1 LAGNIN
7 TNINLNVKSTGTQR
21 ATKDI
26 TALNAALRKIGAS
39 ADSSA
44 KGSDRLNRNTTRL
57 GQSSASAGRQ
67 FSAQA
72 AGLGGLVGAY
82 AGAAAT
88 VFALQQA
95 FSALNRA
102 AQVENIIRGT
112 QTLAAK
118 VGENGTQILRTLQ
131 DITQGQISLGEVAEK
146 TNLALSTGFNT
157 KQIQELGNI
166 STKVSIALG
175 RNLSDAFERLT
186 RGAAKLE
193 PELLDELGIF
203 TKLDPATRKYAKEIG
218 KAASDLT
225 EFERRQAF
233 VNAIIEEGNRK
244 FSEIDTSVPSAQ
256 KSLNRL
262 SATLQDLGHNIGL
275 LLAEELTPLID
286 FFTKDMTGAVSVFAF
301 VARQAA
307 ASGLM
312 AISSGFDSLATRGE
326 DFAKKFGNSSKV
338 VNASAQGMKDFQ
350 TTIKGIAPALM
361 PATDEI
367 SNQARSLNT
376 LAASG
381 NLGAESLLKYR
392 DAQKAQL
399 TSLQKT
405 QATLL
410 KQSDSLRSKIQS
422 GQKLSAPDAKA
433 FVEYERQIKAINN
446 DLTVQAQRVSA
457 ANAALST
464 QTTRLKAASVA
475 ARTFGTAIKFAS
487 AAVSTLFRALNVFLL
502 ALAFGP
508 IILELLGK
516 IDLFNRAIEALKE
529 NFLSVRQRSKDLE
542 MGIRSLATSSA
553 VDIDTINDKFRSLG
567 LTAREVAD
575 NTAEAFAKV
584 QEALTKSGGKL
595 DEIAGSSLGGDA
607 IAAGVGAT
615 VLGGLTTAAT
625 ALTGAFAATTAGIA
639 GLAVGVGA
647 IFEVGLAKAFDYD
660 SKVKG
665 LVNSVAEY
673 FFGVSNA
680 VEDMDVPI
688 RKLGNDIDA
697 LQEQFNNTGD
707 LNLLQQIEVLKGFE
721 RALASTTAAQVE
733 FVGTLARISGQSG
746 QTIQGLTELNDK
758 SADLALTF
766 NKVAG
771 SSDDL
776 IASIGGVDIGV
787 SMAGGRFRLLN
798 AAAAA
803 AIPNVV
809 GFVTAL
815 TDSDKVLSDNSTG
828 LEEFVTSIESLKT
841 AQSNLQ
847 NFIESGTTSLE
858 NYGKV
863 IDELFTQL
871 TSDPGNEGLRDTL
884 SRTIQD
890 RNELQTVLS
899 QSTALLNQQKTAVE
913 SLSAGYDEAAKTLAH
928 LNNIQ
933 KEFKSAADQMIN
945 ADLKGFFVETAN
957 GIEVAATPMQRTIN
971 QINVLKGQLN
981 ELNSLQNKFRNL
993 AAEGLGTFDEE
1004 TNIFA
1009 PTEQALASMKELG
1022 LEQKTLT
1029 ELVKNREFI
1038 EKAILGILYQQ
1049 VQAIRDQE
1057 KELNKLLKKAIQENT
1072 QARLQAEI
1080 AIAKA
1085 QLAADRAE
1093 MQQELKLMGMKA
1105 NNRQLQLKADI
1116 TRLRTTK
1123 EVLEI
1128 EQGVF
1133 DARKESLNLETSI
1146 ANARVEGVK
1155 QELRFQ
1161 KDIISLARDALDEEL
1176 TIFDE
1181 KTIDILNMIADLG
1194 DIALDVKVGDQDK
1207 LIAENNAKNVDALY
1221 DLDRQKIDFQEQIFA
1236 AEVALAEAEMSARE
1250 ADLKAR
1256 KEIALFQARG
1266 ELSILEQEKA
1276 LSAKEQE
1283 LLSAQQHAARENL
1296 EMTQQEQRE
1305 RFKDVQAMKE
1315 AMMDH
1320 VEGLSKSFN
1329 SHIVGLAEVL
1339 KNGVAITAGG
1349 AGPSGGGA
1357 NESELTPEGL
1367 AAYNA
1372 AKAAGAAGVVAPTV
1386 GYGEGKVDPGLQS
1399 AVNNLTKSLDNSATA
1414 ANNLTTYY
1422 VDEHAQSSAQGST
1435 LDLIQA
1441 LETDTLTQDHN
1452 AAVAVAAIEAQAAE
1466 TAIKNKKEEI
1476 SLLGKQFK
1484 FEKDILAAERSGMVQ
1499 KFAAQSELN
1508 DLQLKNLDQQAE
1520 LTKIQNE
1527 NAKKAANM
1535 ERFRQQQELI
1545 QKSFQTIAA
1554 SGMLIQ
1560 EMTTGKIKKEIETAE
1575 EQLERA
1581 KAKESQALERL
1592 KNLRDQE
1599 RSALEAT
1606 VEVLERRR
1614 DLERDL
1620 IDSVRQLDASSY
1632 IRTQEEFAKSFTTL
1646 DEKADSLKEAS
1657 VARAV
1662 AEADLAI
1669 ASLETTIAINNHEQA
1684 LADLADAEDS
1694 IAYKISEHMIKLGKL
1709 GNSMSAITSLTT
1721 GLANAFSSM
1730 GNLMGAMQ
1738 NPVGMV
1744 ANPVVDAIK
1753 GLGGILISG
1762 FKATTSTE
1770 NGTALQGVIEDT
1782 GKIISSSIRTLKG
1795 FERFGAISPGAEI
1808 AIADNLAQRDD
1819 VGILDLAGASF
1830 AKSLTPVV
1838 SGFLKDGL
1846 KTIISFTS
1854 PIGALVSTAI
1864 DFFTG
1869 GALEKGINR
1878 AINWIGKQFAGRT
1891 WSSSTTDLA
1900 TGDTTTRG
1908 KYGSNFIQVS
1918 DAVFKLNNALEAV
1931 VGQDTRFTSAKASF
1945 VERGGDVKQKDLRIS
1960 GGGAASQVIQI
1971 GTDAEKFGKDV
1982 FKALIKGFDPDS
1994 LSQDIKDAI
2003 ANINFN
2009 EAVEENLKKL
2019 NFARGFDDLITQLE
2033 VVVGNFDSAV
2043 DYAETLYD
2051 RVVASSKAVAEGAL
2065 QEAFDL
2071 IEEASK
2077 VFGETSTQVDRARD
2091 ATQNLVLSY
2100 AGLNIAQDGTV
2111 RLLDEQA
2118 FMLSNME
2125 MAFISAR
2132 AETEAFADSL
2142 IASGIEAEEAARII
2156 EEGTILK
2163 IKQLATDFGEAINDA
2178 TRFGGALET
2187 DVIDS
2192 LENVLKYQHAI
2203 VRDAAF
2209 IQEELGNGYD
2219 FIKEAELALAIQ
2231 RDKIIREATD
2241 VELRALSELSSAGQE
2256 FSNAAMKAA
2265 ADAELTRRVMNNIFD
2280 GAKQLTQA
2288 QRGSRNVRRGLTFA
2302 TGGFVP
2308 GTPEQQNKDS
2318 VPALLMPGEFVIN
2331 KEAVDNVGLGVLAGI
2346 NEGRVQKLAS
2356 GTDPNAAPVTG
2367 VIAPD
2372 KLEQFGGAGA
2382 TIALSPELQEAFK
2395 KFSQDVTL
2403 TLETYEAR
2411 EIVAQSNNELF
2422 EQYIQI
2428 QQDSGAASQAIASLN
2443 IVLGEMQKGATN
2455 VALATFDMAAGLTT
2469 ATTATE
2475 ALNMMLAENTAKQV
2489 MASASINF
2497 SDESVSSLSDSLES
2511 FYYNVETS
2519 AVTASDLQAAISEMN
2534 IALSQGA
2541 ITGTS
2546 YGSVLDDLT
2555 SDFDT
2560 AIAQM
2565 KEYQSFFLDLQD
2577 TALDPSGIIAAT
2589 RQIVYAFEDGM
2600 VTIDDAVEDG
2610 FIDAIEGAEAYKRVF
2625 TVFEQE
2631 RKDLVKEASEEQLKV
2646 IKNTTDA
2653 IVDATVQGYAQ
2664 VELAARQ
2671 IVVVSKSFGDFEQ
2684 SLVGFYN
2691 ALVSGSG
2698 EVAKT
2703 LSASV
2708 VSDFQ
2713 NIGFE
2718 DISLLS
2724 GNFVDTLSDFGVKAK
2739 SGQAGIADL
2748 STAIGELNYQL
2759 VNSEDI
2765 NMEQY
2770 AQGFSFLQSSF
2781 TDFLDLF
2788 SNLRSAFSDAQNEMD
2803 SFKNSLNDSFKSI
2816 AVELED
2822 LLKSLVDTYKGSV
2835 ADVKS
2840 MYQDAVAQQT
2850 DAEETL
2856 YNTLF
2861 SAQQAFVD
2869 AGGYLDGHISRIDD
2883 IVNELDPQYK
2893 GYSGLDQY
2901 LKQLQI
2907 DVTEGLVALGDIDTV
2922 QPLSSLQDN
2931 LANSLAE
2938 LTALEALPDSA
2949 DKFVKISRKLSEI
2962 DDINNQIEGSGRTE
2976 VKDPADLQKATLDL
2990 LKIQEE
2996 LNFNNLDAG
3005 LKDIDLTITEVAQ
3018 DLVSRALTARDAF
3031 NEANVL
3037 FDDFNSALTNNFTP
3051 GLVDSV
3057 TAIDDTSLSVT
3068 KFIDE
3073 MTKANQAFADIQTAI
3088 ADVNATGVQEIID
3101 VLDIINNPT
3110 DQVTIE
3116 VSDNTPSQLSEL
3128 AGVLTN
3134 FENIIN
3140 AKVAYENLYGSI
3152 SAVTP
3157 VLPIDEFNKL
3167 NTELT
3172 DLEATLTGL
3181 LGVMGNN
3188 NIADIDKTFEAFIVD
3203 AIALLQNPLTISN
3216 QATSGSTTSI
3226 VGTVTGGGSQPSG
3239 VLQANNPLITA
3250 QNAILQDILSKGLG
3264 VSSPGYLFYTNQ
3276 LLEQIRTVLEDTL
3289 LFQGGVLPTYAA
3301 IVSNFTGGNASTTTG
3316 GGATTGGGTSL
3327 TPNVTPIVTSG
3338 LDILGTAGQLFQVG
3352 EPITKPA
3359 DYFYI
3364 VTPKVVSIDHF
3375 YLVEPIEV
3383 DYSFF
3388 FDIVPVS
3395 VTSLDVG
3402 GGPYLFNISAID
3414 TQFDEWF
3421 NDYTK
3426 IDTQF
3431 DEWFNEYTT
3440 IDTKFSDWLT
3450 IVDEETGFFDWINIT
3465 KTSANYQTFF
3475 NSPDKTDHSI
3485 DTWYNLPTKSD
3496 HTAQMWYNVAT
3507 KLDTDYQDWFTIG
3520 KVAVKYS
3527 DFFDPEDKI
3536 TLTDHIDPVTVES
3549 DKLITISKVTKDAE
3563 DFYQLDIIETD
3574 ADYFFLTK
3582 AKEVDYTT
3590 FFKLVSKS
3598 IDEFIEI
3605 TKATK
3610 SALELFTISK
3620 DTVMGLELIDITPDD
3635 VYASELITIDTTSK
3649 IKPKASDV
3657 FQMPTEK
3664 MAMELGDIFSN
3675 FASGEFDWTKA
3686 IVSVAQVIDV
3696 DKLKEGLANKAVL
3709 ETGHIFEN
3717 FDGDKFT
3724 LDTMRLTYEDM
3735 FSVDLTDIDYKTFFK
3750 LPAVSD
3756 KESMK
3761 WDTWFTIDPEDKI
3774 KGEELF
3780 ALIAPEPVSA
3790 DALYTIKK
3798 MDVDGSSLFKLASV
3812 PQSIDANNLYIL
3824 NKVTKEATDFF
3835 TVDNVKVEGSDLIDL
3850 DHLDENRYI
3859 AKAADV
3865 LKIDGKLFF
3874 HAGNHLSLGSSQYT
3888 VDASKAFK
3896 IEAVDKSGSDFYT
3909 LGDPTSKTGASFFNP
3924 TQSAIKGANFWSVE
3938 KSQISAGDLYDVS
3951 AVQIDVG
3958 GTFETEMT
3966 SVVNAIVK
3974 QDDFLKNAQDHLQ
3987 NIAGYTKVSS
3997 EKLTNMEAAA
4007 KGFYEAELKN
4017 TAYIKDIITSLGD
4030 LADIKANTANIK
4042 TNTSVNVD
4050 KLTKIESH
4058 TDNVETQLDHLSDNS
4073 DHLSDNLD
4081 AINTLITDSLAEF
4094 KTLNGYALYLPGI
4107 YDEVKYANDEYL
4119 KSIKA
4124 ELEFMHTDLN
4134 NMVVYLETIAT
4145 NSAFLKTMDE
4155 DTSVMSA
4162 AFDNKISHLSDNL
4175 DHLSDNLDHLSD
4187 NLDHLSD
4194 NLDSVITNTATN
4206 RTRYKYSGAEAV
4218 TLATGGPVT
4227 GPGTSTSDSI
4237 PARLSNGEYVIK
4249 AESAKNLGRDV
4260 LDTLNATGSIASLG
4274 RKGDTQLAHINSLE
4288 ASLLKSM
4295 GGAGSKNPL
4304 TGLKEF
4310 FFDDRPPTPDTTSV
4324 TTLENSKDNYLDL
4337 WSGKNSDGWP
4347 QWLYSN
4353 NASSFL
4359 YGYNAN
4365 ETIGYAISALIRG
4378 ASYAKGKGLNY
4389 EHKNWIRIGDHPWGA
4404 WGSNQNNYSEFGYD
4418 WNDWNS
4424 TVNASGLGNPASLE
4438 GNYGKNDWST
4448 LASRIWNTWGVGTSN
4463 ITAEGRALA
4472 KQFGISG
4479 YAAGGLISGP
4489 GTGLSDSIMAM
4500 LSDGEYIVRNSA
4512 VDNVGVNTLDYINN
4526 TGQLPQ
4532 GDTNVEVN
4540 ITNNGSPVDV
4550 ETEPKVSMIDGKIV
4564 VDVVLKDLR
4573 TNGPIKKSIKKIK

>member
-1 LAGNIN
+1 MAGNIN
-7 TNINLNVKSTGTQR
+7 TNINLNVKSTGTKR

-262 SATLQDLGHNIGL
+262 SATLQDLGHNIGF

-312 AISSGFDSLATRGE
+312 AISAGFDSLAARGE
-326 DFAKKFGNSSKV
+326 NFAKKFGDSSKV

-350 TTIKGIAPALM
+350 TTIKGIAPALR

-367 SNQARSLNT
+367 SNQAKSLNT

-405 QATLL
+405 QANLL

-464 QTTRLKAASVA
+464 QTTRLKVASVA
-475 ARTFGTAIKFAS
+475 ARTFGGAVKFAS

-508 IILELLGK
+508 IILEILGK

-584 QEALTKSGGKL
+584 QEALTKAGGKL

-607 IAAGVGAT
+607 IAAGVGGT
-615 VLGGLTTAAT
+615 VLGGLAAGAAVLTGTIAAGTAAAVVGGAA
-625 ALTGAFAATTAGIA
+625 ALEVLAGA
-639 GLAVGVGA
+639 V
-647 IFEVGLAKAFDYD
+647 FDYD

-680 VEDMDVPI
+680 VEDMDVAI

-776 IASIGGVDIGV
+776 IASIGGVDVGV

-815 TDSDKVLSDNSTG
+815 TNSDKVLSDNSTG

-871 TSDPGNEGLRDTL
+871 TSDPGNEALRDTL

-913 SLSAGYDEAAKTLAH
+913 SLSTGYDEAAKTLAH

-981 ELNSLQNKFRNL
+981 ELSSLQNKFRNL

-1004 TNIFA
+1004 TNIFT
-1009 PTEQALASMKELG
+1009 PTDQALTSMKELG

-1250 ADLKAR
+1250 EDLKAR

-1283 LLSAQQHAARENL
+1283 LMSAQQHAARENL

-1305 RFKDVQAMKE
+1305 RFKDVQNMRDAMLE
-1315 AMMDH
+1315 H
-1320 VEGLSKSFN
+1320 VGGMSEKFN
-1329 SHIVGLAEVL
+1329 AHITGLAEVL
-1339 KNGVAITAGG
+1339 KNGVAITTAGG
-1349 AGPSGGGA
+1349 AGPTGGGGV
-1357 NESELTPEGL
+1357 NESELT
-1367 AAYNA
+1367 AAA
-1372 AKAAGAAGVVAPTV
+1372 AAGAPKADLILTAD
-1386 GYGEGKVDPGLQS
+1386 EGKVDPRLQS
-1399 AVNNLTKSLDNSATA
+1399 AVTQVTKSLDNTA
-1414 ANNLTTYY
+1414 AAADNLGTRL
-1422 VDEHAQSSAQGST
+1422 EHSGST
-1435 LDLIQA
+1435 LDQIQT
-1441 LETDTLTQDHN
+1441 LEADTLNQDHN
-1452 AAVAVAAIEAQAAE
+1452 AALAVAAIESKAAE

-1484 FEKDILAAERSGMVQ
+1484 FEKDILNAERSGMVQ

-1520 LTKIQNE
+1520 LTKIQGD
-1527 NAKKAANM
+1527 NAKKAADM
-1535 ERFRQQQELI
+1535 ERFRQQQALI

-1560 EMTTGKIKKEIETAE
+1560 EMTTGKIQKEIETAA
-1575 EQLERA
+1575 EQLEQA
-1581 KAKESQALERL
+1581 KVKEAQALEKL

-1599 RSALEAT
+1599 RSALDAT

-1669 ASLETTIAINNHEQA
+1669 ATLETTIAINNHEQA

-1762 FKATTSTE
+1762 FKTTTSME
-1770 NGTALQGVIEDT
+1770 NGTALQGIIEDT
-1782 GKIISSSIRTLKG
+1782 GNIISSSIRTLRG

-1808 AIADNLAQRDD
+1808 AIADKLAQKED

-1846 KTIISFTS
+1846 SALINFAS
-1854 PIGALVSTAI
+1854 PIGSMLGTAL

-1869 GALEKGINR
+1869 GALGDIVGK
-1878 AINWIGKQFAGRT
+1878 ALSWIEKQFAGRT

-1908 KYGSNFIQVS
+1908 KYGSQFNQVS
-1918 DAVFKLNNALEAV
+1918 ESVFKLNNALEAV

-1960 GGGAASQVIQI
+1960 GGGAASQVVQV
-1971 GTDAEKFGKDV
+1971 GKDAEKFGKDV
-1982 FKALIKGFDPDS
+1982 FEALIKGFDPDS
-1994 LSQDIKDAI
+1994 LSQDLKDAI

-2009 EAVEENLKKL
+2009 DAVEENLKKL

-2043 DYAETLYD
+2043 DYADTLYD

-2163 IKQLATDFGEAINDA
+2163 LKKLATDFGEAITDA

-2192 LENVLKYQHAI
+2192 LENVLRYQREI

-2219 FIKEAELALAIQ
+2219 FIKEAEQALAIQ

-2288 QRGSRNVRRGLTFA
+2288 QRGSRNVRRGLAFA

-2422 EQYIQI
+2422 EQYIQL
-2428 QQDSGAASQAIASLN
+2428 QQDSGAASQAVVALN
-2443 IVLGEMQKGATN
+2443 VVLGEMQKGATN

-2541 ITGTS
+2541 ITGES

-2600 VTIDDAVEDG
+2600 DTIDDAVEDG

-2646 IKNTTDA
+2646 IKSATDA

-2759 VNSEDI
+2759 VDSEDI

-2803 SFKNSLNDSFKSI
+2803 SFKDSLNESFKSI

-2822 LLKSLVDTYKGSV
+2822 LLKSLVETYKGSV

-3037 FDDFNSALTNNFTP
+3037 FDDFNTALTNNFTP

-3110 DQVTIE
+3110 DQVTID

-3316 GGATTGGGTSL
+3316 GGATTGGGTGL

-3375 YLVEPIEV
+3375 YLVEPIEI

-3402 GGPYLFNISAID
+3402 GGPYLFNISPID

-3440 IDTKFSDWLT
+3440 IDTKFNDWLT
-3450 IVDEETGFFDWINIT
+3450 IVEEETGFFDWINIT

-3475 NSPDKTDHSI
+3475 NSPDKTNHSI

-3496 HTAQMWYNVAT
+3496 HTAQMWYNAAT
-3507 KLDTDYQDWFTIG
+3507 KLDTDYQDWFKIG

-3536 TLTDHIDPVTVES
+3536 TLTDHIDPVTVKT

-3582 AKEVDYTT
+3582 AKEVDYRT

-3635 VYASELITIDTTSK
+3635 VYASQLITIDPTSK

-3696 DKLKEGLANKAVL
+3696 DRLEEGLANKAVL

-3735 FSVDLTDIDYKTFFK
+3735 FSIDLTDIDYKTFFK

-3761 WDTWFTIDPEDKI
+3761 WDTWFTIDPDDKI
-3774 KGEELF
+3774 KGKELF
-3780 ALIAPEPVSA
+3780 ALVAPEPVSA

-3798 MDVDGSSLFKLASV
+3798 MEVDGSSLFKLSGT
-3812 PQSIDANNLYIL
+3812 PQTIDANNLYIV
-3824 NKVTKEATDFF
+3824 NKVTKEATDLFKI
-3835 TVDNVKVEGSDLIDL
+3835 DNVEVEGSDLIDL
-3850 DHLDENRYI
+3850 SHLDENRYI

-3888 VDASKAFK
+3888 IDAGKAFK

-3909 LGDPTSKTGASFFNP
+3909 LGDPSSKSGASFFTP
-3924 TQSAIKGANFWSVE
+3924 TKSAIKGANFWSVE

-3966 SVVNAIVK
+3966 NVVDAIVN

-3987 NIAGYTKVSS
+3987 NIAGYAKVSS

-4007 KGFYEAELKN
+4007 KSFYEAELKN

-4030 LADIKANTANIK
+4030 LAGIKANTADIK

-4050 KLTKIESH
+4050 KLTKIESN
-4058 TDNVETQLDHLSDNS
+4058 TDNVEDQLDHLSEDS
-4073 DHLSDNLD
+4073 DHLSENLD
-4081 AINTLITDSLAEF
+4081 AINTLLTDSLAEL

-4107 YDEVKYANDEYL
+4107 FEELEYANDEYL
-4119 KSIKA
+4119 KSIKS

-4145 NSAFLKTMDE
+4145 NSAYLKTMDE
-4155 DTSVMSA
+4155 DTSSIST
-4162 AFDNKISHLSDNL
+4162 AFDNKVSHLSDNL
-4175 DHLSDNLDHLSD
+4175 DHLSN
-4187 NLDHLSD
+4187 
-4194 NLDSVITNTATN
+4194 NLDSIITNTEKN
-4206 RTRYKYSGAEAV
+4206 RIRYKYKNAEEI
-4218 TLATGGPVT
+4218 TLATGGPVI

-4249 AESAKNLGRDV
+4249 ANSAKNLGRDV

-4274 RKGDTQLAHINSLE
+4274 RNGDTQLAHINSLE

-4310 FFDDRPPTPDTTSV
+4310 FFDGRPPEADPEPV
-4324 TTLENSKDNYLDL
+4324 TALKNSQVNYLDL
-4337 WSGKNSDGWP
+4337 WSGKRDGYP
-4347 QWLYSN
+4347 QFLWGDYISSYSG
-4353 NASSFL
+4353 
-4359 YGYNAN
+4359 GYDAN
-4365 ETIGYAISALIRG
+4365 PQIGHAVTDLIKSAN
-4378 ASYAKGKGLNY
+4378 YAKGGNLKFV
-4389 EHKNWIRIGDHPWGA
+4389 HKNWGRIGDLPYGQY
-4404 WGSNQNNYSEFGYD
+4404 GNYRDRYSDFGYD
-4418 WNDWNS
+4418 WNSWNNS
-4424 TVNASGLGNPASLE
+4424 VNATGFGNPKSLE
-4438 GNYGKNDWST
+4438 ATYGRNDWDF
-4448 LASRIWNTWGVGTSN
+4448 LAHRIWKTWGVKADN
-4463 ITAEGRALA
+4463 ITSEGRDLA
-4472 KQFGISG
+4472 EEFGIPG
-4479 YAAGGLISGP
+4479 FAAGGLISGP